1 MRSSGLVG
9 KILKIMLIRDSLA
22 QEERILVESIL
33 TKLGKKVV
41 DVELFANLLSE
52 RNSNSSGRI
61 QASHVSECFKTVG
74 IELETSL
81 LGKITKF
88 TEIKRGSC
96 SISKLVNLV
105 KAASNPINDEGVQK
119 GC

>member
-1 MRSSGLVG
+1 MKGGDSTKCCV
-9 KILKIMLIRDSLA
+9 RDSAA

-33 TKLGKKVV
+33 NKLGKKVV
-41 DVELFANLLSE
+41 DVELLANLLSE

-61 QASHVSECFKTVG
+61 QASHVSECFKAVG
-74 IELETSL
+74 MELDIAL
-81 LGKITKF
+81 LGRITKF

-105 KAASNPINDEGVQK
+105 KAASNPMNDDGVQK
-119 GC
+119 GLQS